1 MSFVIDK
8 RPSNEHLQTRDT
20 AALDSKAAIK
30 KSPNSSEVAWH
41 DSDDDSISVNL
52 NSQAQLKKLRRPE
65 DLEADENP
73 MMSGSI
79 DGSKYQSR
87 LRDQFEK
94 INPKPKWVKP
104 TFADTNIF
112 EGASQLSDDEDGELD
127 CIHAFLSKKKGNAKM
142 SSPKMPVKNST
153 NISNIKYCGNITQC
167 VTSTLSI
174 DWNPITGAS
183 ILTGGDKDKTIRL
196 FSLSNASFSEEED
209 FDSKIS
215 STMKPQLLGSE
226 IELQAFPI
234 KCVKWMP
241 SCSSAFVSGMK
252 RHFYI
257 VDLESQTAIPHSSF
271 GRHAGI
277 FKGDDPSM
285 IGTVVSISKNF
296 IAIGEGNGYVAI
308 MDSTSLSL
316 VTRIKTGDD
325 SGVVAVEWDPISP
338 HPTLWTLEGNKTGST
353 LSQWD
358 LRAICSESLSSGRG
372 NCINRIP
379 LHSSGLKG
387 TSLCISPSGAN
398 IAVGTDSG
406 ITSILGAKGMD
417 GGNPLYKSKPS
428 ILKEIESLRTPIDSI
443 SWSYDE
449 NEHLSF
455 SSSHEKGSARISS
468 ILHGASG
475 SISAKTL
482 QGWPSPSMMPA
493 LGAVT
498 SKPSAVARIRELQTQ
513 FDDGKPPILKIGIRS
528 KGCSGNSY
536 NLSWIFDIASESKG
550 TEIIEQDGIKIAIEP
565 RALIS
570 IIGSEVE
577 WVEDKLSSQFLFANP
592 NVKET
597 CGCGQSF
604 TIDEKNFE

>member
-1 MSFVIDK
+1 M
-8 RPSNEHLQTRDT
+8 
-20 AALDSKAAIK
+20 
-30 KSPNSSEVAWH
+30 
-41 DSDDDSISVNL
+41 
-52 NSQAQLKKLRRPE
+52 
-65 DLEADENP
+65 
-73 MMSGSI
+73 
-79 DGSKYQSR
+79 
-87 LRDQFEK
+87 
-94 INPKPKWVKP
+94 
-104 TFADTNIF
+104 
-112 EGASQLSDDEDGELD
+112 
-127 CIHAFLSKKKGNAKM
+127 
-142 SSPKMPVKNST
+142 
-153 NISNIKYCGNITQC
+153 
-167 VTSTLSI
+167 SI

-498 SKPSAVARIRELQTQ
+498 SVRWSP
-513 FDDGKPPILKIGIRS
+513 
-528 KGCSGNSY
+528 
-536 NLSWIFDIASESKG
+536 
-550 TEIIEQDGIKIAIEP
+550 
-565 RALIS
+565 
-570 IIGSEVE
+570 
-577 WVEDKLSSQFLFANP
+577 FA
-592 NVKET
+592 ET
-597 CGCGQSF
+597 CLLAAAS
-604 TIDEKNFE
+604 KNGKVHLFRMES